1 MKTALSGILGALLVV
16 TTAMGQ
22 QQPAARGRPR
32 PGAAPADPNAATAVV
47 KMDAASVADRKT
59 EAKPVD
65 VSGKWTGVFCSD
77 NVVLLA
83 NLELVSSDAAK
94 RKYTGEVKFTSVAM
108 AAARAAAPM
117 EGSWKVNGA
126 VGPAMGLVVLER
138 AGWVKQPAGIRMV
151 SWSGVYAA
159 DRKMIAGQATGAEG
173 RDVPTQLSMPFFLFV
188 RDEEAGGAAGMKA
201 LAEHAAEAMALPRL
215 PGAGVA
221 VPASDEAIGKW
232 ADAYEAEYPNS
243 MSQGA
248 ERIGNQG
255 LPLMNDATFKRVF
268 GESYDTIDLGK
279 LALAMQRV
287 GGPVQQ
293 PARAAA
299 AARAPRNTGDAEQGP
314 APVVRGARVP
324 LDAVRAL
331 QPAGGAGAAPAA
343 DRPDPAFV
351 RKYNYAQYLLKASPT
366 RIVAVAAMRVIDA
379 WRGEMLTHF
388 EKDGAVATGVDDL
401 AAAEA
406 VMEARAEYVWPS
418 EKKEWAGTFAK
429 LRTGMGGATLAANI
443 EKALQT
449 PGTMEGAKMLA
460 DWPRVN
466 AVLLRSAPAAEGAEA
481 RKKVEG
487 KLDGI
492 LEQLLAGKRAEVA
505 KLGNGMEGI
514 HAGVGLYQG
523 LTKEY
528 GFVMERAPVQ
538 VVMKE
543 LVAKR
548 EGELH
553 AGAGDFV
560 KKIQA
565 SKTVD
570 EVDGMVKGEL
580 SVPGD
585 AGLKDFGV
593 IAKAAADKKMQ
604 LDRDHMMSLFTK
616 DEQDLMDRPGHIDLK
631 KGEGKAPTAEDVRMA
646 MLRGFA
652 GTTGKVIDEHNAL
665 SVTRSQSFGVPY
677 TLNVKLSEEK
687 MTGFMPVEKT
697 KDFECHFEI
706 LIEMTIPKGNIIA
719 SYDANTVAG
728 SAKMAEIAN
737 GLAKAMAKTEHV
749 QVLRLYEDG
758 WGIPEMRDRA
768 AAEGALQLYLQ
779 GGK

>member
-1 MKTALSGILGALLVV
+1 
-16 TTAMGQ
+16 
-22 QQPAARGRPR
+22 
-32 PGAAPADPNAATAVV
+32 
-47 KMDAASVADRKT
+47 
-59 EAKPVD
+59 
-65 VSGKWTGVFCSD
+65 
-77 NVVLLA
+77 
-83 NLELVSSDAAK
+83 
-94 RKYTGEVKFTSVAM
+94 
-108 AAARAAAPM
+108 
-117 EGSWKVNGA
+117 
-126 VGPAMGLVVLER
+126 
-138 AGWVKQPAGIRMV
+138 
-151 SWSGVYAA
+151 
-159 DRKMIAGQATGAEG
+159 
-173 RDVPTQLSMPFFLFV
+173 
-188 RDEEAGGAAGMKA
+188 
-201 LAEHAAEAMALPRL
+201 
-215 PGAGVA
+215 
-221 VPASDEAIGKW
+221 
-232 ADAYEAEYPNS
+232 
-243 MSQGA
+243 
-248 ERIGNQG
+248 
-255 LPLMNDATFKRVF
+255 
-268 GESYDTIDLGK
+268 
-279 LALAMQRV
+279 
-287 GGPVQQ
+287 
-293 PARAAA
+293 
-299 AARAPRNTGDAEQGP
+299 
-314 APVVRGARVP
+314 
-324 LDAVRAL
+324 
-331 QPAGGAGAAPAA
+331 
-343 DRPDPAFV
+343 
-351 RKYNYAQYLLKASPT
+351 
-366 RIVAVAAMRVIDA
+366 
-379 WRGEMLTHF
+379 
-388 EKDGAVATGVDDL
+388 
-401 AAAEA
+401 
-406 VMEARAEYVWPS
+406 MEARAEYVWPS

-528 GFVMERAPVQ
+528 GFVMERGPVQ

-585 AGLKDFGV
+585 AGLKDYGV